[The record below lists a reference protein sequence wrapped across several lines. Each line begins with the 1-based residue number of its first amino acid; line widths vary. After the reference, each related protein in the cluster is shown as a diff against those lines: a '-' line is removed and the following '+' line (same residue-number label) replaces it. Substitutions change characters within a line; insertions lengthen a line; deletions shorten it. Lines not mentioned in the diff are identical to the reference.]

1 MGPVD
6 PVPLEKAAAEVTPIY
21 EPLANGGRR
30 SDVEH
35 W

>member
-6 PVPLEKAAAEVTPIY
+6 PVPLEKAAAEVKPIY
-21 EPLANGGRR
+21 EQLANGGRR
-30 SDVEH
+30 RDVER